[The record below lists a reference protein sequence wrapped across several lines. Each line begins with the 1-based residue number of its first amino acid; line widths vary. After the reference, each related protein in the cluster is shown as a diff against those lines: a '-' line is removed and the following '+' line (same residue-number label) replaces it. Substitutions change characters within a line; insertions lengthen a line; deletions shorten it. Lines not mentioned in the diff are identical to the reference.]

1 MFKINIHRG
10 YLGIILFLLISISI
24 FELHYLLYL
33 GTCLIYYA
41 KVSKKI
47 IDIISF
53 LICIV
58 IIGLVSSFFNDIKLY
73 DWIKDFTYLTKPI
86 IAVLAGFL
94 ISKKINNFKF
104 LVKIII
110 YISVL
115 FAVYHI
121 VYILFNV
128 DFSTA
133 SVSNLRRIGGTS
145 NEIEVFAIMLLLT
158 SWKIKEINV
167 IKNLFHKRII
177 LTILII
183 SFSLYLSRT
192 MIVSV
197 LILLLAAF
205 GYLRVTSKGI
215 KYASLVMLFFGFF
228 YVYLFNADIKRDQS
242 GFESFL
248 YKMKIAPIEIF
259 SPPKTIDTKNHAKLW
274 DQWRAYEANMAINQ
288 IDSYTSFLIG
298 KGLGSLVDLKF
309 EAPLGGN
316 NIRYIP
322 ILHNGY
328 VNIFFKSGILGVILY
343 LMLLLLLYLKVNIKT
358 QNIQTK
364 LVSNL
369 IGGLAVHYLFTT
381 LIVTGMYNLSESY
394 VFILGALLYYT
405 TKNK

>member
-343 LMLLLLLYLKVNIKT
+343 LML
-358 QNIQTK
+358 
-364 LVSNL
+364 
-369 IGGLAVHYLFTT
+369 F
-381 LIVTGMYNLSESY
+381 
-394 VFILGALLYYT
+394 
-405 TKNK
+405 